1 MAWYNSI
8 NNSNCIFVIDGNS
21 VITNSNTITT
31 PSVVNSQVTV
41 HDSTASVYNIPK
53 TGFKIL
59 NNNLDISYYYTYKTI
74 DIKKKNLLFKDPL
87 SLPDTCT
94 IVLMVQ
100 QRTNSQWMET
110 VIVPS
115 AGSGRGGPYQRVND
129 RNWNV
134 EGINCTSTLPSIY
147 TKNSFDGFDVVI
159 IQINRLESL
168 LKVITT
174 YGTFSVTTN
183 FPETVF
189 GTNSYLYNVIGDN
202 NNSAY
207 YPDGYLVA
215 FGIFNKIFTEQEL
228 EILKAEIDNDLL
240 IYKTSINLNTDI
252 ELETQNTS
260 LLQVS
265 ANNIDKISFTNHIK
279 PFNLEY
285 NLTIDSEINIT
296 DVSTN
301 TYKNISD
308 YVFKENVPVS
318 VKLFLYE
325 RQSGELLYTTISDS
339 NGYFEFKNLDSTL
352 EYIITS
358 NDDTYQFKSIIKNYN
373 KE

>member
-8 NNSNCIFVIDGNS
+8 GNSNCIFVIDGNS
-21 VITNSNTITT
+21 AITNNNTVTT
-31 PSVVNSQVTV
+31 PSVINSQVTV
-41 HDSTASVYNIPK
+41 HDSTASVYNTLK
-53 TGFKIL
+53 AGFKIL
-59 NNNLDISYYYTYKTI
+59 NNDIDMSYYCTYKTI

-100 QRTNSQWMET
+100 QRTASQWMET
-110 VIVPS
+110 VIVPY
-115 AGSGRGGPYQRVND
+115 AGSGREGPYQRVND

-147 TKNSFDGFDVVI
+147 TKNSFDGFDIVI

-202 NNSAY
+202 DNSVE

-252 ELETQNTS
+252 ELEIQNTS

-265 ANNIDKISFTNHIK
+265 ANNIDKISFTNYIK
-279 PFNLEY
+279 HFNSED
-285 NLTIDSEINIT
+285 NLTIDSESNIA

-308 YVFKENVPVS
+308 YVFKENIPVS